1 MILSLGAV
9 ALLQATGA
17 DAATAPA
24 TTAAKPAAPTIT
36 ITTPAAGTTYG
47 TYSTVN
53 AAFSC
58 QNAASCVGTFDDGQ
72 PIYTDANG
80 TAKGGYYS
88 FSVTATSSTGA
99 TVTKSAD
106 YNVAF
111 PKTCPAGYV
120 ALTFDDGPSPL
131 TDEYVDAL
139 DKAGVKATF
148 FDIGDNMEVYPS
160 QTRYEVSEGM
170 RLGDHTMT
178 HPDLTTLT
186 DPEITAELQ
195 GQQQLALSIAGVT
208 EDIYRPPYGAEDS
221 NTWDDAWALGLMEIP
236 WTADTLDWTSPP
248 TASIVSAWQAGA
260 HNQAIILDHD
270 GYPNTLAAI
279 PQIVADMKKDGLC
292 AGQIEPDF
300 NAPILS
306 EWGSPIDAV
315 VAPWTPTVVNLP
327 EPAPAPVTPVQP
339 ISPTGP

>member
-1 MILSLGAV
+1 MLPTA
-9 ALLQATGA
+9 GA
-17 DAATAPA
+17 DAATTPAVTTPSASKATAPSV
-24 TTAAKPAAPTIT
+24 T
-36 ITTPAAGTTYG
+36 ITTPVAAATYG

-58 QNAASCVGTFDDGQ
+58 KNATSCVGTVDNGQ
-72 PIYTDANG
+72 PVYTDANG
-80 TAKGGYYS
+80 TAKGGGYYS
-88 FSVTATSSTGA
+88 FSVTATGSNGV

-111 PKTCPAGYV
+111 PKTCPKGYV
-120 ALTFDDGPSPL
+120 ALTFDDGPGPL
-131 TDEYVDAL
+131 TEQYVDAL

-148 FDIGDNMEVYPS
+148 FDIGDNMEVYPT
-160 QTRYEVSEGM
+160 QTRYEVSNGM

-236 WTADTLDWTSPP
+236 WTADTEDWTSPS
-248 TASIVSAWQAGA
+248 TASIVSAWKAGA
-260 HNQAIILDHD
+260 HNQAIILNHD
-270 GYPNTLAAI
+270 GYANTLAAI
-279 PQIVADMKKDGLC
+279 PQIVAAMKADGLC

-300 NAPILS
+300 NSPILS